1 MNETTQTEPKTW
13 YEIWLPRISLS
24 LIVLM
29 VVGFGVQWV
38 FTSTSSFLITLI
50 MAFFVAFALLPAVE
64 FLSRRGWRRGA
75 AAGVVMFA
83 GAGIGATFVFAIGN
97 VFFGQL
103 TNFLEA
109 LPGIVDT
116 VANWL
121 NDTLGLEL
129 NLDELGI
136 EVSDVAGYV
145 AGIGTGL
152 VGIVTGLTGSILG
165 LVFSALTIGLFVF
178 YILADWPKLRAA
190 ILSWMPP
197 DKQVTADTVFT
208 ITIEKVGGWVY
219 SRGALAAISALFHFV
234 VFLVIGL
241 PYPFALALWVGVIS
255 QFIPTIGT
263 YLAGIVP
270 VFIALVSGDPI
281 DAVWVLIAILFYQ
294 QIENY
299 LISPKIT
306 ANTMDL
312 HPAVAFGSAI
322 IGASLLGGIGALLAL
337 PVAAALTALAQIYG
351 VHHELIESEHFE
363 SPQQYATRMREL
375 DEDRTRKK
383 HERYRRLGFK
393 AKDSDDVAP
402 AVEGAE

>member
-1 MNETTQTEPKTW
+1 MKEITESDPKTW
-13 YEIWLPRISLS
+13 YEIWLPRISVA
-24 LIVLM
+24 LILLM
-29 VVGFGVQWV
+29 VVWFGGSWV
-38 FTSTSSFLITLI
+38 FTSTSSFLITMI

-64 FLSRRGWRRGA
+64 FLSRRGWKRGA

-83 GAGIGATFVFAIGN
+83 GASIGALFVFAIGN

-116 VANWL
+116 VADWL

-129 NLDELGI
+129 NLNELGI
-136 EVSDVAGYV
+136 EVSDVAGYA
-145 AGIGTGL
+145 AGLGTGL
-152 VGIVTGLTGSILG
+152 IGVVTGLTGSILG
-165 LVFSALTIGLFVF
+165 LVFSGLTIGLFVF

-190 ILSWMPP
+190 ILGWMPP
-197 DKQVTADTVFT
+197 DQQVTADTVFS
-208 ITIEKVGGWVY
+208 ITIDKVGGWVY

-281 DAVWVLIAILFYQ
+281 DALWVLLAILFYQ

-363 SPQQYATRMREL
+363 SPQQYGARMREV
-375 DEDRTRKK
+375 DEEKTRKK
-383 HERYRRLGFK
+383 HERYRKLGLK
-393 AKDSDDVAP
+393 VKDSDDGAP
-402 AVEGAE
+402 AAEGAE

>member
-1 MNETTQTEPKTW
+1 MKEITESDPKTW
-13 YEIWLPRISLS
+13 YEIWLPRISVA
-24 LIVLM
+24 LILLM
-29 VVGFGVQWV
+29 VVWFGGSWV
-38 FTSTSSFLITLI
+38 FTSTSSFLITMI

-64 FLSRRGWRRGA
+64 FLSRRGWKRGA

-83 GAGIGATFVFAIGN
+83 GASIAALFVFAIGN

-116 VANWL
+116 VADWL

-129 NLDELGI
+129 NLNELGI
-136 EVSDVAGYV
+136 EVSDVAGYA
-145 AGIGTGL
+145 AGLGTGL
-152 VGIVTGLTGSILG
+152 IGVVTGLTGSILG
-165 LVFSALTIGLFVF
+165 LVFSGLTIGLFVF

-190 ILSWMPP
+190 ILGWMPP
-197 DKQVTADTVFT
+197 DQQVTADTVFS
-208 ITIEKVGGWVY
+208 ITIDKVGGWVY

-281 DAVWVLIAILFYQ
+281 DALWVLLAILFYQ

-363 SPQQYATRMREL
+363 SPQQYGARMREV
-375 DEDRTRKK
+375 DEEKTRKK
-383 HERYRRLGFK
+383 HERYRKLGLK
-393 AKDSDDVAP
+393 VKDSDDGAP
-402 AVEGAE
+402 AAEGAE